1 MKLASSSMKALCT
14 YSRKSESDLL
24 MDAAGRIKELREL
37 INYHN
42 RKYYIEDSPEIED
55 YEYDKLYHE
64 LLDLEEKNPHL
75 ITPDSPTRR
84 VGGQAS
90 KAFEK
95 VIHEVKMESLQDVFS
110 VEELYAFDKR
120 VRDALGQVDVEYVV
134 EKKIDGLSVSL
145 EYENGLF
152 IRGSTRGDGIVGEDV
167 TANLKTIKSIPL
179 KLFLPDGIQLPYL
192 EVRGEVFMSK
202 KDFLELN
209 ERQEAM
215 DQKTFANPRNAAAGS
230 LRQLEP
236 SVTASRKLDIFVF
249 NIQRIDGVDIPTHS
263 ASLEFLKEL
272 GFKTSPDFRLC
283 GSIDEVVAEINA
295 LGEIRGSLPYETD
308 GAVIKI
314 NSLAQREI
322 LGSTSKAPRWAIA
335 YKYPPEVKKTLL
347 KDIVIQVGRTGAL
360 TPNAVLEP
368 VRLAGTTV
376 SRATLHNEDFIK
388 ERDIRIGDTV
398 WVRKAGEIIPEV
410 LGVDFSARPENAVQ
424 FKMPS
429 VCPVCGAPAV
439 REEQEAVIRCTG
451 IECPARLF
459 RSIVHFASRDAM
471 NIEGLGPALIE
482 ALLDKGFIKTI
493 PDLYTLHEKRE
504 QLIQL
509 ERMGEKSVDNLLESI
524 ERSKGNDLSKL
535 IFGLGIRH
543 IGKRAAQLVAEHFK
557 TMDAIMSAD
566 VTEAQEI
573 EEFGEKMASSLVSFL
588 CQEQTRHT
596 ISRLKALGVNMES
609 SLQRKK
615 GGVFD
620 GLTFVLTGTLPTY
633 TRSEATRMIEER
645 GGKVAGSVSK
655 KTSYVLAGE
664 EAGSKLDKAIQLGIA
679 IIDEE
684 TFKKMCGDI
693 R

>member
-1 MKLASSSMKALCT
+1 
-14 YSRKSESDLL
+14 
-24 MDAAGRIKELREL
+24 MDAAKRVKELREL

-42 RKYYIEDSPEIED
+42 RKYYVEDSPEIED

-90 KAFEK
+90 NAFEK

-110 VEELYAFDKR
+110 VDELYAFDRR
-120 VRDALGQVDVEYVV
+120 VRESLGEAEIEYVV

-145 EYENGLF
+145 EYENGMF
-152 IRGSTRGDGIVGEDV
+152 IRGSTRGDGIEGEDV
-167 TANLKTIKSIPL
+167 TANLRTIKSIPL
-179 KLFLPDGIQLPYL
+179 RLSVPEETELPYL

-209 ERQEAM
+209 EKQEAM
-215 DQKTFANPRNAAAGS
+215 EQKTFANPRNAAAGS
-230 LRQLEP
+230 LRQLDP

-249 NIQRIDGVDIPTHS
+249 NIQRIIGEEIPTHS
-263 ASLEFLKEL
+263 ASLEFLKKL
-272 GFKTSPDFRLC
+272 GFKTSPGYRLC
-283 GSIDEVVAEINA
+283 KNIEEVVAEVNS
-295 LGEIRGSLPYETD
+295 LGEIRGTLPYETD
-308 GAVIKI
+308 GAVVKV
-314 NSLAQREI
+314 NSLTQREI

-335 YKYPPEVKKTLL
+335 YKYPPEEKKTVL
-347 KDIVIQVGRTGAL
+347 KDIIIQVGRTGAL

-410 LGVDFSARPENAVQ
+410 LGVDLSARPENTVPYR
-424 FKMPS
+424 MPS
-429 VCPVCGAPAV
+429 VCPVCGAPAI

-459 RSIVHFASRDAM
+459 RSILHYASRDAM

-482 ALLDKGFIKTI
+482 MLLDKGFIKTI

-504 QLIQL
+504 ELISI

-524 ERSKGNDLSKL
+524 EKSKGNDLSRL
-535 IFGLGIRH
+535 IFGLGARY
-543 IGKRAAQLVAEHFK
+543 IGKRAAQLLAEHFR
-557 TMDAIMSAD
+557 TMDAIMAASAED
-566 VTEAQEI
+566 LQKV
-573 EEFGEKMASSLVSFL
+573 EEFGEKMALSLINFL
-588 CQEQTRHT
+588 SLKQTQHT
-596 ISRLKALGVNMES
+596 ISRLKDLGVNMES
-609 SLQRKK
+609 LHQRKK

-633 TRSEATRMIEER
+633 TRNEATRMIEER
-645 GGKVAGSVSK
+645 GGKVSGSVSK

-664 EAGSKLDKAIQLGIA
+664 DAGSKLDKAVQLGITV
-679 IIDEE
+679 IGED

-693 R
+693 E

>member
-1 MKLASSSMKALCT
+1 M
-14 YSRKSESDLL
+14 L
-24 MDAAGRIKELREL
+24 MDVAGRIEELRKL

-42 RKYYIEDSPEIED
+42 HKYYVEDSPEIED
-55 YEYDKLYHE
+55 YEYDRLYHE
-64 LLDLEEKNPHL
+64 LLELEEKNPHL
-75 ITPDSPTRR
+75 VTPDSPTQR

-90 KAFEK
+90 NAFEK
-95 VIHEVKMESLQDVFS
+95 VIHTVKMESLQDVFS
-110 VEELYAFDKR
+110 VEELYAFDRR
-120 VRDALGQVDVEYVV
+120 VRESLEDAEIEYVV

-145 EYENGLF
+145 EYENGMF
-152 IRGSTRGDGIVGEDV
+152 IRGSTRGDGIEGEDV

-179 KLFLPDGIQLPYL
+179 RLSLPEGSELPFL

-209 ERQEAM
+209 EKQEAM

-230 LRQLEP
+230 LRQLDP
-236 SVTASRKLDIFVF
+236 SVTASRRLDIFVF
-249 NIQRIDGVDIPTHS
+249 NIQRIVGADIRTHS
-263 ASLEFLKEL
+263 ESLEFLKKL
-272 GFKTSPDFRLC
+272 GFKTSPGYRLC
-283 GSIDEVVAEINA
+283 RNIEEVVAEIKA
-295 LGEIRGSLPYETD
+295 LGEIRGTLPYETD
-308 GAVIKI
+308 GAVVKV

-335 YKYPPEVKKTLL
+335 YKYPPEEKKTIL

-368 VRLAGTTV
+368 VKLAGTTV

-410 LGVDFSARPENAVQ
+410 LGVDLSVRPADAVPYR
-424 FKMPS
+424 MPDA
-429 VCPVCGAPAV
+429 CPVCGAPAV
-439 REEQEAVIRCTG
+439 REENEAVRRCTG

-459 RSIVHFASRDAM
+459 RSILHFASRDAM

-482 ALLDKGFIKTI
+482 MLLDKGFIKTI

-504 QLIQL
+504 ELITL
-509 ERMGEKSVDNLLESI
+509 ERMGEKSVDNLLGSI
-524 ERSKGNDLSKL
+524 ERSKGNDLGRL
-535 IFGLGIRH
+535 IFGLGARY
-543 IGKRAAQLVAEHFK
+543 IGKRAAQLLAEHFR
-557 TMDAIMSAD
+557 TMDAIMAAD
-566 VTEAQEI
+566 VDELQKV
-573 EEFGEKMASSLVSFL
+573 EEFGEKMAQSLVSFL
-588 CQEQTRHT
+588 SQEQTRHT
-596 ISRLKALGVNMES
+596 ISLLKELGVNMES
-609 SLQRKK
+609 LQQRKK

-633 TRSEATRMIEER
+633 TRNEATRMIEER
-645 GGKVAGSVSK
+645 GGKVSGSVSR

-664 EAGSKLDKAIQLGIA
+664 DAGSKLDKAVQLGIT

-684 TFKKMCGDI
+684 TFIKMCGDI
-693 R
+693 E

>member
-1 MKLASSSMKALCT
+1 
-14 YSRKSESDLL
+14 
-24 MDAAGRIKELREL
+24 MDVAGRIEELRKL

-42 RKYYIEDSPEIED
+42 HKYYVEDSPEIED
-55 YEYDKLYHE
+55 YEYDRLYHE
-64 LLDLEEKNPHL
+64 LLELEEKNPHL
-75 ITPDSPTRR
+75 VTPDSPTQR

-90 KAFEK
+90 NAFEK
-95 VIHEVKMESLQDVFS
+95 VIHTVKMESLQDVFS
-110 VEELYAFDKR
+110 VEELYAFDRR
-120 VRDALGQVDVEYVV
+120 VRESLGDAEIEYVV

-145 EYENGLF
+145 EYENGMF
-152 IRGSTRGDGIVGEDV
+152 IRGSTRGDGIEGEDV

-179 KLFLPDGIQLPYL
+179 RLSLPEGSELPYL

-209 ERQEAM
+209 EKQEAM

-230 LRQLEP
+230 LRQLDP
-236 SVTASRKLDIFVF
+236 SVTASRRLDIFVF
-249 NIQRIDGVDIPTHS
+249 NIQRIVGADIRTHS
-263 ASLEFLKEL
+263 ESLEFLKKL
-272 GFKTSPDFRLC
+272 GFKTSPGYRLC
-283 GSIDEVVAEINA
+283 RNIEEVVAEIKA
-295 LGEIRGSLPYETD
+295 LGEIRGTLPYETD
-308 GAVIKI
+308 GAVVKV

-335 YKYPPEVKKTLL
+335 YKYPPEEKKTIL

-368 VRLAGTTV
+368 VKLAGTTV

-410 LGVDFSARPENAVQ
+410 LGVDLSVRPADAVPYR
-424 FKMPS
+424 MPDA
-429 VCPVCGAPAV
+429 CPVCGAPAV
-439 REEQEAVIRCTG
+439 REENEAVRRCTG

-459 RSIVHFASRDAM
+459 RSILHFASRDAM

-482 ALLDKGFIKTI
+482 MLLDKGFIKTI

-504 QLIQL
+504 ELITL
-509 ERMGEKSVDNLLESI
+509 ERMGEKSVDNLLGSI
-524 ERSKGNDLSKL
+524 ERSKGNDLGRL
-535 IFGLGIRH
+535 IFGLGARY
-543 IGKRAAQLVAEHFK
+543 IGKRAAQLLAEHFR
-557 TMDAIMSAD
+557 TMDAIMAAD
-566 VTEAQEI
+566 VDELQKV
-573 EEFGEKMASSLVSFL
+573 EEFGEKMAQSLVSFL
-588 CQEQTRHT
+588 SQEQTRHT
-596 ISRLKALGVNMES
+596 ISLLKELGVNMES
-609 SLQRKK
+609 LQQRKK

-633 TRSEATRMIEER
+633 TRNEATRMIEER
-645 GGKVAGSVSK
+645 GGKVSGSVSR

-664 EAGSKLDKAIQLGIA
+664 DAGSKLDKAVQLGIT

-684 TFKKMCGDI
+684 TFIKMCGDI
-693 R
+693 E

>member
-1 MKLASSSMKALCT
+1 M
-14 YSRKSESDLL
+14 L
-24 MDAAGRIKELREL
+24 MDVAGRIEELRKL

-42 RKYYIEDSPEIED
+42 HKYYVEDSPEIED
-55 YEYDKLYHE
+55 YEYDRLYHE
-64 LLDLEEKNPHL
+64 LLELEEKNPHL
-75 ITPDSPTRR
+75 VTPDSPTQR

-90 KAFEK
+90 NAFEK
-95 VIHEVKMESLQDVFS
+95 VIHTVKMESLQDVFS
-110 VEELYAFDKR
+110 VEELYAFDRR
-120 VRDALGQVDVEYVV
+120 VRESLEDAEIEYVV

-145 EYENGLF
+145 EYENGML
-152 IRGSTRGDGIVGEDV
+152 IRGSTRGDGIEGEDV

-179 KLFLPDGIQLPYL
+179 RLSLPEGSELPYL

-209 ERQEAM
+209 EKQEAM

-230 LRQLEP
+230 LRQLDP
-236 SVTASRKLDIFVF
+236 SVTASRRLDIFVF
-249 NIQRIDGVDIPTHS
+249 NIQRIVGADIRTHS
-263 ASLEFLKEL
+263 ESLEFLKKL
-272 GFKTSPDFRLC
+272 GFKTSPGYRLC
-283 GSIDEVVAEINA
+283 RNIEEVVAEIKA
-295 LGEIRGSLPYETD
+295 LGEIRGTLPYETD
-308 GAVIKI
+308 GAVVKV

-335 YKYPPEVKKTLL
+335 YKYPPEEKKTIL

-368 VRLAGTTV
+368 VKLAGTTV

-410 LGVDFSARPENAVQ
+410 LGVDLSVRPADAVPYR
-424 FKMPS
+424 MPDA
-429 VCPVCGAPAV
+429 CPVCGAPAV
-439 REEQEAVIRCTG
+439 REENEAVRRCTG

-459 RSIVHFASRDAM
+459 RSILHFASRDAM

-482 ALLDKGFIKTI
+482 MLLDKGFIKTI

-504 QLIQL
+504 ELITL
-509 ERMGEKSVDNLLESI
+509 ERMGEKSVDNLLGSI
-524 ERSKGNDLSKL
+524 ERSKGNDLGRL
-535 IFGLGIRH
+535 IFGLGARY
-543 IGKRAAQLVAEHFK
+543 IGKRAAQLLAEHFR
-557 TMDAIMSAD
+557 TMDAIMAAD
-566 VTEAQEI
+566 VDELQKV
-573 EEFGEKMASSLVSFL
+573 EEFGEKMAQSLVSFL
-588 CQEQTRHT
+588 SQEQTRHT
-596 ISRLKALGVNMES
+596 ISLLKELGVNMES
-609 SLQRKK
+609 LQQRKK

-633 TRSEATRMIEER
+633 TRNEATRMIEER
-645 GGKVAGSVSK
+645 GGKVSGSVSR

-664 EAGSKLDKAIQLGIA
+664 DAGSKLDKAVQLGIT

-684 TFKKMCGDI
+684 TFIKMCGDI
-693 R
+693 E

>member
-1 MKLASSSMKALCT
+1 
-14 YSRKSESDLL
+14 
-24 MDAAGRIKELREL
+24 MDVAGRIEELRKL

-42 RKYYIEDSPEIED
+42 HKYYVEDSPEIED
-55 YEYDKLYHE
+55 YEYDRLYHE
-64 LLDLEEKNPHL
+64 LLELEEKNPHL
-75 ITPDSPTRR
+75 VTPDSPTQR

-90 KAFEK
+90 NAFEK
-95 VIHEVKMESLQDVFS
+95 VIHTVKMESLQDVFS
-110 VEELYAFDKR
+110 VEELYAFDRR
-120 VRDALGQVDVEYVV
+120 VRESLGDAEIEYVV

-145 EYENGLF
+145 EYENGML
-152 IRGSTRGDGIVGEDV
+152 IRGSTRGDGIEGEDV

-179 KLFLPDGIQLPYL
+179 RLSLPEGSELPYL

-209 ERQEAM
+209 EKQEAM

-230 LRQLEP
+230 LRQLDP
-236 SVTASRKLDIFVF
+236 SVTASRRLDIFVF
-249 NIQRIDGVDIPTHS
+249 NIQRIVGADIRTHS
-263 ASLEFLKEL
+263 ESLEFLKKL
-272 GFKTSPDFRLC
+272 GFKTSPGYRLC
-283 GSIDEVVAEINA
+283 RNIEEVVAEIKA
-295 LGEIRGSLPYETD
+295 LGEIRGTLPYETD
-308 GAVIKI
+308 GAVVKV

-335 YKYPPEVKKTLL
+335 YKYPPEEKKTIL

-368 VRLAGTTV
+368 VKLAGTTV

-410 LGVDFSARPENAVQ
+410 LGVDLSVRPADAVPYR
-424 FKMPS
+424 MPDA
-429 VCPVCGAPAV
+429 CPVCGAPAV
-439 REEQEAVIRCTG
+439 REENEAVRRCTG

-459 RSIVHFASRDAM
+459 RSILHFASRDAM

-482 ALLDKGFIKTI
+482 MLLDKGFIKTI

-504 QLIQL
+504 ELITL
-509 ERMGEKSVDNLLESI
+509 ERMGEKSVDNLLGSI
-524 ERSKGNDLSKL
+524 ERSKGNDLGRL
-535 IFGLGIRH
+535 IFGLGARY
-543 IGKRAAQLVAEHFK
+543 IGKRAAQLLAEHFR
-557 TMDAIMSAD
+557 TMDAIMAAD
-566 VTEAQEI
+566 VDELQKV
-573 EEFGEKMASSLVSFL
+573 EEFGEKMAQSLVSFL
-588 CQEQTRHT
+588 SQEQTRHT
-596 ISRLKALGVNMES
+596 ISLLKELGVNMES
-609 SLQRKK
+609 LQQRKK

-645 GGKVAGSVSK
+645 GGKVSGSVSR

-664 EAGSKLDKAIQLGIA
+664 DAGSKLDKAVQLGIT

-684 TFKKMCGDI
+684 TFIKMCGDI
-693 R
+693 E

>member
-1 MKLASSSMKALCT
+1 
-14 YSRKSESDLL
+14 
-24 MDAAGRIKELREL
+24 MDAARRIEELREL

-42 RKYYIEDSPEIED
+42 RKYYVEDNPEIED

-75 ITPDSPTRR
+75 ITPDSPTQR

-90 KAFEK
+90 NAFEK
-95 VIHEVKMESLQDVFS
+95 VIHEVRMESLQDVFS

-120 VRDALGQVDVEYVV
+120 VRDALGQADVEYVV

-152 IRGSTRGDGIVGEDV
+152 IRGSTRGDGVVGEDV

-179 KLFLPDGIQLPYL
+179 RLSVPNGIVLPYL

-215 DQKTFANPRNAAAGS
+215 EQKPFANPRNAAAGS

-236 SVTASRKLDIFVF
+236 SVTASRKLDIFIF
-249 NIQRIDGVDIPTHS
+249 NIQRIEGVDMPTHT
-263 ASLEFLKEL
+263 ASLEFLRDL
-272 GFKTSPDFRLC
+272 GFKTSPDYRLC
-283 GSIDEVVAEINA
+283 GSIEEVVAEINA

-308 GAVIKI
+308 GAVVKI

-335 YKYPPEVKKTLL
+335 YKYPPEEKKTVL
-347 KDIVIQVGRTGAL
+347 KDIIIQVGRTGAL

-410 LGVDFSARPENAVQ
+410 LGVDFSARPENTEE

-429 VCPVCGAPAV
+429 ACPVCGAPAV
-439 REEQEAVIRCTG
+439 REEQEAVRRCTG

-459 RSIVHFASRDAM
+459 RSILHFASRDAM

-482 ALLDKGFIKTI
+482 MLLEKGFIKTI
-493 PDLYTLHEKRE
+493 PDLYTLYQKRE

-509 ERMGEKSVDNLLESI
+509 ERMGEKSADNLLESI
-524 ERSKGNDLSKL
+524 DKSKGNDLSRL
-535 IFGLGIRH
+535 IFGLGARY
-543 IGKRAAQLVAEHFK
+543 IGKRAAQLVSEHFR
-557 TMDAIMSAD
+557 TMDAIMAASAED
-566 VTEAQEI
+566 LQKV
-573 EEFGEKMASSLVSFL
+573 EEFGEKMALSLVNFL
-588 CQEQTRHT
+588 SQDQTQHT
-596 ISRLKALGVNMES
+596 ISRLKELGVNMES
-609 SLQRKK
+609 TQQRSR
-615 GGVFD
+615 GGVFE

-633 TRSEATRMIEER
+633 TRSEATQMIEER
-645 GGKVAGSVSK
+645 GGKVSGSVSK

-664 EAGSKLDKAIQLGIA
+664 EAGSKLEKAVQLGITV
-679 IIDEE
+679 IDED
-684 TFKKMCGDI
+684 TFKKMCGL
-693 R
+693 

>member
-1 MKLASSSMKALCT
+1 M
-14 YSRKSESDLL
+14 L
-24 MDAAGRIKELREL
+24 MDVAGRIEELRKL

-42 RKYYIEDSPEIED
+42 HKYYVEDSPEIED
-55 YEYDKLYHE
+55 YEYDRLYHE
-64 LLDLEEKNPHL
+64 LLELEEKNPHL
-75 ITPDSPTRR
+75 VTPDSPTQR

-90 KAFEK
+90 NAFEK
-95 VIHEVKMESLQDVFS
+95 VIHTVKMESLQDVFS
-110 VEELYAFDKR
+110 VEELYAFDRR
-120 VRDALGQVDVEYVV
+120 VRESLGDAEIEYVV

-145 EYENGLF
+145 EYENGML
-152 IRGSTRGDGIVGEDV
+152 IRGSTRGDGIEGEDV

-179 KLFLPDGIQLPYL
+179 RLSLPEGSELPYL

-209 ERQEAM
+209 EKQEAM

-230 LRQLEP
+230 LRQLDP
-236 SVTASRKLDIFVF
+236 SVTASRRLDIFVF
-249 NIQRIDGVDIPTHS
+249 NIQRIVGADIRTHS
-263 ASLEFLKEL
+263 ESLEFLKKL
-272 GFKTSPDFRLC
+272 GFKTSPGYRLC
-283 GSIDEVVAEINA
+283 RNIEEVVAEIKA
-295 LGEIRGSLPYETD
+295 LGEIRGTLPYETD
-308 GAVIKI
+308 GAVVKV

-335 YKYPPEVKKTLL
+335 YKYPPEEKKTIL

-368 VRLAGTTV
+368 VKLAGTTV

-410 LGVDFSARPENAVQ
+410 LGVDLSVRPADAVPYR
-424 FKMPS
+424 MPDA
-429 VCPVCGAPAV
+429 CPVCGAPAV
-439 REEQEAVIRCTG
+439 REENEAVRRCTG

-459 RSIVHFASRDAM
+459 RSILHFASRDAM

-482 ALLDKGFIKTI
+482 MLLDKGFIKTI

-504 QLIQL
+504 ELITL
-509 ERMGEKSVDNLLESI
+509 ERMGEKSVDNLLGSI
-524 ERSKGNDLSKL
+524 ERSKGNDLGRL
-535 IFGLGIRH
+535 IFGLGARY
-543 IGKRAAQLVAEHFK
+543 IGKRAAQLLAEHFR
-557 TMDAIMSAD
+557 TMDAIMAAD
-566 VTEAQEI
+566 VDELQKV
-573 EEFGEKMASSLVSFL
+573 EEFGEKMAQSLVSFL
-588 CQEQTRHT
+588 SQEQTRHT
-596 ISRLKALGVNMES
+596 ISLLKELGVNMES
-609 SLQRKK
+609 LQQRKK

-633 TRSEATRMIEER
+633 TRNEATRMIEER
-645 GGKVAGSVSK
+645 GGKVSGSVSR

-664 EAGSKLDKAIQLGIA
+664 DAGSKLDKAVQLGIT

-684 TFKKMCGDI
+684 TFIKMCGDI
-693 R
+693 E

>member
-1 MKLASSSMKALCT
+1 
-14 YSRKSESDLL
+14 
-24 MDAAGRIKELREL
+24 MDVAGRIEELRKL

-42 RKYYIEDSPEIED
+42 HKYYVEDSPEIED
-55 YEYDKLYHE
+55 YEYDRLYHE
-64 LLDLEEKNPHL
+64 LLELEEKNPHL
-75 ITPDSPTRR
+75 VTPDSPTQR

-90 KAFEK
+90 NAFEK
-95 VIHEVKMESLQDVFS
+95 VIHTVKMESLQDVFS
-110 VEELYAFDKR
+110 VEELYAFDRR
-120 VRDALGQVDVEYVV
+120 VRESLEDAEIEYVV

-145 EYENGLF
+145 EYENGMF
-152 IRGSTRGDGIVGEDV
+152 IRGSTRGDGIEGEDV

-179 KLFLPDGIQLPYL
+179 RLSLPEGSELPFL

-209 ERQEAM
+209 EKQEAM

-230 LRQLEP
+230 LRQLDP
-236 SVTASRKLDIFVF
+236 SVTASRRLDIFVF
-249 NIQRIDGVDIPTHS
+249 NIQRIVGADIRTHS
-263 ASLEFLKEL
+263 ESLEFLKKL
-272 GFKTSPDFRLC
+272 GFKTSPGYRLC
-283 GSIDEVVAEINA
+283 RNIEEVVAEIKA
-295 LGEIRGSLPYETD
+295 LGEIRGTLPYETD
-308 GAVIKI
+308 GAVVKV

-335 YKYPPEVKKTLL
+335 YKYPPEEKKTIL

-368 VRLAGTTV
+368 VKLAGTTV

-410 LGVDFSARPENAVQ
+410 LGVDLSVRPADAVPYR
-424 FKMPS
+424 MPDA
-429 VCPVCGAPAV
+429 CPVCGAPAV
-439 REEQEAVIRCTG
+439 REENEAVRRCTG

-459 RSIVHFASRDAM
+459 RSILHFASRDAM

-482 ALLDKGFIKTI
+482 MLLDKGFIKTI

-504 QLIQL
+504 ELITL
-509 ERMGEKSVDNLLESI
+509 ERMGEKSVDNLLGSI
-524 ERSKGNDLSKL
+524 ERSKGNDLGRL
-535 IFGLGIRH
+535 IFGLGARY
-543 IGKRAAQLVAEHFK
+543 IGKRAAQLLAEHFR
-557 TMDAIMSAD
+557 TMDAIMAAD
-566 VTEAQEI
+566 VDELQKV
-573 EEFGEKMASSLVSFL
+573 EEFGEKMAQSLVSFL
-588 CQEQTRHT
+588 SQEQTRHT
-596 ISRLKALGVNMES
+596 ISLLKELGVNMES
-609 SLQRKK
+609 LQQRKK

-633 TRSEATRMIEER
+633 TRNEATRMIEER
-645 GGKVAGSVSK
+645 GGKVSGSVSR

-664 EAGSKLDKAIQLGIA
+664 DAGSKLDKAVQLGIT

-684 TFKKMCGDI
+684 TFIKMCGDI
-693 R
+693 E

>member
-1 MKLASSSMKALCT
+1 
-14 YSRKSESDLL
+14 
-24 MDAAGRIKELREL
+24 MDVAGRIEELRKL

-42 RKYYIEDSPEIED
+42 HKYYVEDSPEIED
-55 YEYDKLYHE
+55 YEYDRLYHE
-64 LLDLEEKNPHL
+64 LLELEEKNPHL
-75 ITPDSPTRR
+75 VTPDSPTQR

-90 KAFEK
+90 NAFEK
-95 VIHEVKMESLQDVFS
+95 VIHTVKMESLQDVFS
-110 VEELYAFDKR
+110 VEELYAFDRR
-120 VRDALGQVDVEYVV
+120 VRESLEDAEIEYVV

-145 EYENGLF
+145 EYENGMF
-152 IRGSTRGDGIVGEDV
+152 IRGSTRGDGIEGEDV

-179 KLFLPDGIQLPYL
+179 RLSLPEGSELPYL

-209 ERQEAM
+209 EKQEAM

-230 LRQLEP
+230 LRQLDP
-236 SVTASRKLDIFVF
+236 SVTASRRLDIFVF
-249 NIQRIDGVDIPTHS
+249 NIQRIVGADIRTHS
-263 ASLEFLKEL
+263 ESLEFLKKL
-272 GFKTSPDFRLC
+272 GFKTSPGYRLC
-283 GSIDEVVAEINA
+283 RNIEEVVAEIKA
-295 LGEIRGSLPYETD
+295 LGEIRGTLPYETD
-308 GAVIKI
+308 GAVVKV

-335 YKYPPEVKKTLL
+335 YKYPPEEKKTIL

-368 VRLAGTTV
+368 VKLAGTTV

-410 LGVDFSARPENAVQ
+410 LGVDLSVRPADAVPYR
-424 FKMPS
+424 MPDA
-429 VCPVCGAPAV
+429 CPVCGAPAV
-439 REEQEAVIRCTG
+439 REENEAVRRCTG

-459 RSIVHFASRDAM
+459 RSILHFASRDAM

-482 ALLDKGFIKTI
+482 MLLDKGFIKTI

-504 QLIQL
+504 ELITL
-509 ERMGEKSVDNLLESI
+509 ERMGEKSVDNLLGSI
-524 ERSKGNDLSKL
+524 ERSKGNDLGRL
-535 IFGLGIRH
+535 IFGLGARY
-543 IGKRAAQLVAEHFK
+543 IGKRAAQLLAEHFR
-557 TMDAIMSAD
+557 TMDAIMAAD
-566 VTEAQEI
+566 VDELQKV
-573 EEFGEKMASSLVSFL
+573 EEFGEKMAQSLVSFL
-588 CQEQTRHT
+588 SQEQTRHT
-596 ISRLKALGVNMES
+596 ISLLKELGVNMES
-609 SLQRKK
+609 LQQRKK

-633 TRSEATRMIEER
+633 TRNEATRMIEER
-645 GGKVAGSVSK
+645 GGKVSGSVSR

-664 EAGSKLDKAIQLGIA
+664 DAGSKLDKAVQLGIT

-684 TFKKMCGDI
+684 TFIKMCGDI
-693 R
+693 E

>member
-1 MKLASSSMKALCT
+1 M
-14 YSRKSESDLL
+14 L
-24 MDAAGRIKELREL
+24 MDVAGRIEELRKL

-42 RKYYIEDSPEIED
+42 HKYYVEDSPEIED
-55 YEYDKLYHE
+55 YEYDRLYHE
-64 LLDLEEKNPHL
+64 LLELEEKNPHL
-75 ITPDSPTRR
+75 VTPDSPTQR

-90 KAFEK
+90 NAFEK
-95 VIHEVKMESLQDVFS
+95 VIHTVKMESLQDVFS
-110 VEELYAFDKR
+110 VEELYAFDRR
-120 VRDALGQVDVEYVV
+120 VRESLEDAEIEYVV

-145 EYENGLF
+145 EYENGML
-152 IRGSTRGDGIVGEDV
+152 IRGSTRGDGIEGEDV

-179 KLFLPDGIQLPYL
+179 RLSLPEGSELPFL

-209 ERQEAM
+209 EKQEAM

-230 LRQLEP
+230 LRQLDP
-236 SVTASRKLDIFVF
+236 SVTASRRLDIFVF
-249 NIQRIDGVDIPTHS
+249 NIQRIVGADIRTHS
-263 ASLEFLKEL
+263 ESLEFLKKL
-272 GFKTSPDFRLC
+272 GFKTSPGYRLC
-283 GSIDEVVAEINA
+283 RNIEEVVAEIKA
-295 LGEIRGSLPYETD
+295 LGEIRGTLPYETD
-308 GAVIKI
+308 GAVVKV

-335 YKYPPEVKKTLL
+335 YKYPPEEKKTIL

-368 VRLAGTTV
+368 VKLAGTTV

-410 LGVDFSARPENAVQ
+410 LGVDLSVRPADAVPYR
-424 FKMPS
+424 MPDA
-429 VCPVCGAPAV
+429 CPVCGAPAV
-439 REEQEAVIRCTG
+439 REENEAVRRCTG

-459 RSIVHFASRDAM
+459 RSILHFASRDAM

-482 ALLDKGFIKTI
+482 MLLDKGFIKTI

-504 QLIQL
+504 ELITL
-509 ERMGEKSVDNLLESI
+509 ERMGEKSVDNLLGSI
-524 ERSKGNDLSKL
+524 ERSKGNDLGRL
-535 IFGLGIRH
+535 IFGLGARY
-543 IGKRAAQLVAEHFK
+543 IGKRAAQLLAEHFR
-557 TMDAIMSAD
+557 TMDAIMAAD
-566 VTEAQEI
+566 VDELQKV
-573 EEFGEKMASSLVSFL
+573 EEFGEKMAQSLVSFL
-588 CQEQTRHT
+588 SQEQTRHT
-596 ISRLKALGVNMES
+596 ISLLKELGVNMES
-609 SLQRKK
+609 LQQRKK

-633 TRSEATRMIEER
+633 TRNEATRMIEER
-645 GGKVAGSVSK
+645 GGKVSGSVSR

-664 EAGSKLDKAIQLGIA
+664 DAGSKLDKAVQLGIT

-684 TFKKMCGDI
+684 TFIKMCGDI
-693 R
+693 E

>member
-1 MKLASSSMKALCT
+1 
-14 YSRKSESDLL
+14 
-24 MDAAGRIKELREL
+24 MDVAGRIEELRKL

-42 RKYYIEDSPEIED
+42 HKYYVEDSPEIED
-55 YEYDKLYHE
+55 YEYDRLYHE
-64 LLDLEEKNPHL
+64 LLELEEKNPHL
-75 ITPDSPTRR
+75 VTPDSPTQR

-90 KAFEK
+90 NAFEK
-95 VIHEVKMESLQDVFS
+95 VIHTVKMESLQDVFS
-110 VEELYAFDKR
+110 VEELYAFDRR
-120 VRDALGQVDVEYVV
+120 VRESLGDAEIEYVV

-145 EYENGLF
+145 EYENGML
-152 IRGSTRGDGIVGEDV
+152 IRGSTRGDGIEGEDV

-179 KLFLPDGIQLPYL
+179 RLSLPEGSELPYL

-209 ERQEAM
+209 EKQEAM

-230 LRQLEP
+230 LRQLDP
-236 SVTASRKLDIFVF
+236 SVTASRRLDIFVF
-249 NIQRIDGVDIPTHS
+249 NIQRIVGADIRTHS
-263 ASLEFLKEL
+263 ESLEFLKKL
-272 GFKTSPDFRLC
+272 GFKTSPGYRLC
-283 GSIDEVVAEINA
+283 RNIEEVVAEIKA
-295 LGEIRGSLPYETD
+295 LGEIRGTLPYETD
-308 GAVIKI
+308 GAVVKV

-335 YKYPPEVKKTLL
+335 YKYPPEEKKTIL

-368 VRLAGTTV
+368 VKLAGTTV

-410 LGVDFSARPENAVQ
+410 LGVDLSVRPADAVPYR
-424 FKMPS
+424 MPDA
-429 VCPVCGAPAV
+429 CPVCGAPAV
-439 REEQEAVIRCTG
+439 REENEAVRRCTG

-459 RSIVHFASRDAM
+459 RSILHFASRDAM

-482 ALLDKGFIKTI
+482 MLLDKGFIKTI

-504 QLIQL
+504 ELITL
-509 ERMGEKSVDNLLESI
+509 ERMGEKSVDNLLGSI
-524 ERSKGNDLSKL
+524 ERSKGNDLGRL
-535 IFGLGIRH
+535 IFGLGARY
-543 IGKRAAQLVAEHFK
+543 IGKRAAQLLAEHFR
-557 TMDAIMSAD
+557 TMDAIMAAD
-566 VTEAQEI
+566 VDELQKV
-573 EEFGEKMASSLVSFL
+573 EEFGEKMAQSLVSFL
-588 CQEQTRHT
+588 SQEQTRHT
-596 ISRLKALGVNMES
+596 ISLLKELGVNMES
-609 SLQRKK
+609 LQQRKK

-633 TRSEATRMIEER
+633 TRNEATRMIEER
-645 GGKVAGSVSK
+645 GGKVSGSVSR

-664 EAGSKLDKAIQLGIA
+664 DAGSKLDKAVQLGIT

-684 TFKKMCGDI
+684 TFIKMCGDI
-693 R
+693 E